1 MNYYTVL
8 SAASTLLTQEHLT
21 IRRCR
26 RRFNGPHRYILHD
39 ATGAVFHFDEV
50 SRNRRM
56 GYTLFELLEWLGKRP
71 DLKVASEA
79 KSLTRE
85 LDQWHQLKTANF

>member
-8 SAASTLLTQEHLT
+8 SATSALLNQQHLT

-39 ATGAVFHFDEV
+39 ASGQVFHFDAL
-50 SRNRRM
+50 SKNRRM
-56 GYTLFELLEWLGKRP
+56 GYTLFELLEWMSKQP
-71 DLKVASEA
+71 ESKMTSEA
-79 KSLTRE
+79 RSLMQE
-85 LDQWHQLKTANF
+85 LDNWHQLKTANF